1 MIRATR
7 GVPSSVVRAAI
18 RRRRVA
24 ANAAASSITTSA
36 AASAAPC
43 RPARAPSSGR
53 AGDEAGASHAS
64 RSDTTGDD
72 GPCTRERAR
81 TRPGTGCSRPA
92 DERPRTRGAIPEELS
107 TATGDRETRP
117 LPPSRERELRARGAV
132 RTSNAASEPDRAGGG
147 RSARGLTSTATGTSA
162 WVSPG
167 GATVTVTS
175 CGATGAEDAA
185 TGDGCASVPPGGPAT
200 VPRPGRNS
208 NGST

>member
-36 AASAAPC
+36 AASPAPC

-53 AGDEAGASHAS
+53 AGDEAGASQAS
-64 RSDTTGDD
+64 RSDTTGND
-72 GPCTRERAR
+72 GRCTRERDR

-92 DERPRTRGAIPEELS
+92 DERPRTRGAIGEELS
-107 TATGDRETRP
+107 IATGDRETP
-117 LPPSRERELRARGAV
+117 LPASRERELCARGAA
-132 RTSNAASEPDRAGGG
+132 RTANAASEPDRAGGG
-147 RSARGLTSTATGTSA
+147 RSAPGLTSTATGTSA
-162 WVSPG
+162 CVSPG
-167 GATVTVTS
+167 GATVTVAW
-175 CGATGAEDAA
+175 CGATGTEDGD